1 MGLHARRSTSGDDA
15 PLTDEGDEGRPWFK
29 RRAVVWPSL
38 AVLVLLLVFG
48 CWLGFEAYAA
58 KSNLEGAR
66 NSAQQ
71 SKDALLQGK
80 TEDASRFALDAQ
92 SHAQAARDAAHSLP
106 WDIAAG
112 VPWLGSPFKTGQQI
126 SDVVLNLATDVLK
139 PIAQAGTSV
148 SPNHLLA
155 DGRLD
160 VVALRNEEP
169 TLRKFA
175 TDAARIN
182 TEAQAISEPGY
193 LGVIDKARSQLQTQT
208 EDLAK
213 LLSNTALA
221 ARLAPSMLGADG
233 PRSYFM
239 GFQTNAEAR
248 GTGGLLG
255 GFGIV
260 RFDDGK
266 PSVDTLASNT
276 DWNRKFDPISLGP
289 EFDNQYGF
297 TNPTTDY
304 RNSNQSS
311 HFPYAAQIWKSMAQ
325 QSGMNVDGVIAIDPV
340 ALSYILGATGPVV
353 MPDGETVTEGQCRRA
368 DRVDCLYPISRE

>member
-1 MGLHARRSTSGDDA
+1 MEAHSRRSTNGDGA
-15 PLTDEGDEGRPWFK
+15 PSSDEEDGAPPWFK
-29 RRAVVWPSL
+29 RRGVLWPL
-38 AVLVLLLVFG
+38 AIVVLLIGFG
-48 CWLGFEAYAA
+48 VWLGVEAFAT
-58 KSNLEGAR
+58 KSNLEQAR
-66 NSAQQ
+66 TSGQQ
-71 SKDALLQGK
+71 AKTALLQGN
-80 TEDASRFALDAQ
+80 TSDASRFAADAQ
-92 SHAQAARDAAHSLP
+92 SQAQAARDAAHSLP

-126 SDVVLNLATDVLK
+126 SDVVLNLSTDVLK
-139 PIAQAGTSV
+139 PIADAGTSV
-148 SPNHLLA
+148 SPSHLLN

-169 TLRKFA
+169 MLRKIA
-175 TDAARIN
+175 TDAGRIN
-182 TEAQAISEPGY
+182 TEAQAISESGY
-193 LGVIDKARSQLQTQT
+193 LGAINAARSQLQAQT

-221 ARLAPSMLGADG
+221 ARLAPSMMGADG
-233 PRSYFM
+233 PRSYFI

-255 GFGIV
+255 GFGVV
-260 RFDDGK
+260 RFDNGK
-266 PSVDTLASNT
+266 PSIDTLASNT
-276 DWNRKFDPISLGP
+276 DFGRKFEPISLGA

-325 QSGMNVDGVIAIDPV
+325 QSGINVDGVIAIDPV
-340 ALSYILGATGPVV
+340 ALDTFSALPA
-353 MPDGETVTEGQCRRA
+353 R
-368 DRVDCLYPISRE
+368 S